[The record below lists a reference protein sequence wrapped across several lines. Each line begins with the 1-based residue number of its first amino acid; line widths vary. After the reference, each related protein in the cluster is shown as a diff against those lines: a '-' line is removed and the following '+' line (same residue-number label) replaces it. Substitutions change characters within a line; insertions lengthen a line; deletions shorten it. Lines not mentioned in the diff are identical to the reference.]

1 MQRSRR
7 WVNSAQMISNDTLEL
22 WLVRHGETD
31 WNASGRAQGHED
43 IPLNASGIQQAQRL
57 AARLAG
63 QHFDAVVASDLSRAL
78 ETARAVAA
86 RLAGTPPVQLDSRWR
101 EQHLGVIQG
110 LTHADTVAR
119 GWTYPQT
126 PLEAWDGAES
136 KAQLMERVRAPLAE
150 LFAQFAGGRVL
161 VVSHGGT
168 LRAAVQLLI
177 GDPDYRLKLYGHDNT
192 AISKVRQTTP
202 DAGILI
208 SLNDSAHLEPML
220 PSV

>member
-1 MQRSRR
+1 MT
-7 WVNSAQMISNDTLEL
+7 AAKTLEL
-22 WLVRHGETD
+22 WLVRHGETN

-43 IPLNASGIQQAQRL
+43 IPLNANGVLQAQRL

-63 QHFDAVVASDLSRAL
+63 QHFDAVVSSDLSRAN
-78 ETARAVAA
+78 ETARVVAST
-86 RLAGTPPVQLDSRWR
+86 LAGQPLVQPDPRWR

-136 KAQLMERVRAPLAE
+136 RAQLMQRVRAPLAE
-150 LFAQFAGGRVL
+150 LFEAHVGGRVL

-177 GDPDYRLKLYGHDNT
+177 GDPEYRLKLHGHDNT
-192 AISKVRQTTP
+192 AISRLQLSKP
-202 DAGILI
+202 DSGVLI
-208 SLNDSAHLEPML
+208 ALNDSAHLESAL
-220 PSV
+220 LSVSVLTLTH

>member
-1 MQRSRR
+1 M
-7 WVNSAQMISNDTLEL
+7 NSTVEL

-31 WNASGRAQGHED
+31 WNVAGRAQGHED
-43 IPLNASGIQQAQRL
+43 IPLNASGLQQAKRL

-63 QHFDAVVASDLSRAL
+63 QHFDAVIASDLIRAL
-78 ETARAVAA
+78 ETARAVAPV
-86 RLAGTPPVQLDSRWR
+86 LAGQPVVQLDSRWR

-136 KAQLMERVRAPLAE
+136 RAQLMQRVRAPLAE

-177 GDPDYRLKLYGHDNT
+177 GDLNYLLKLHGHDNT
-192 AISKVRQTTP
+192 AISRLRLTKP
-202 DAGILI
+202 DSGVLI
-208 SLNDSAHLEPML
+208 ALNDSAHLEPGL
-220 PSV
+220 QSVI